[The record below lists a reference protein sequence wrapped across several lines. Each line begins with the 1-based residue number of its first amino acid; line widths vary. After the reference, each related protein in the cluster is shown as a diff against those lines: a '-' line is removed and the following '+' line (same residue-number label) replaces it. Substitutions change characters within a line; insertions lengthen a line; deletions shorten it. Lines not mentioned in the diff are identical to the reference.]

1 MASPLARPPEPTT
14 LVGKLQPLIAPLGI
28 VAIVVLMVLP
38 LPPIM
43 LDFLLALNITIALL
57 ILLTA
62 IQLRRALD
70 FSVFPSIL
78 LVTTLF
84 RLALNISSTRLILL
98 RGDTG
103 TEAAGKIINTFGN
116 FVVGGSYVVGAVI
129 FLILVIINFVVITKG
144 SGRIAEVSA
153 RFTLDALPGKQMS
166 IDSDLAAGLLSQD
179 AARDRREELAREADF
194 YGAMD
199 GASKFVRGD
208 AVAGLIITAL
218 NIVGGL
224 IIGVL
229 IADMSFGEAAR
240 TYTILTIGDGLVSQ
254 IPALLIS
261 TAAGIVV
268 TRAADDRELGGQ
280 LAGQLLQDPR
290 VMTSGAIVTAALGLV
305 PGMPALP
312 FFLLAGSL
320 AVGARML
327 GRPAKK
333 KAVEAREAAALKPMM
348 SEEDQIADMLPIE
361 ALELEVGYALV
372 PLVDAREGGEL
383 VKRIAGLRRSIATDL
398 GIILPPVHL
407 RDNLELASGEYR
419 LLIHGV
425 EAAKGTVMPDRL
437 MAMDPGDAREKVDG
451 IATTEP
457 AFGLPALWIR
467 PSQRARAELAGY
479 TVVEPATVVITHVSE
494 AIHRDAEQLLGREDL
509 QRLLEVVA
517 SRAPKVVEELVPT
530 QLSHAELLAVLRA
543 LLRERVSIRDLK
555 TVLEV
560 LSEASRYGKAVNY
573 LVDQVRQRLGPAI
586 VQALVGG
593 DNKLHASILDA
604 PSEDLLRGT
613 VVRTDS
619 DAMLAPDLQTAQQLL
634 SGLQRV
640 VETANLHGVPP
651 ILLAPPDLRY
661 PLWRFANRFLPQL
674 VVLSQRELPP
684 RVEVSTS
691 STVSIAQQRQPAAL
705 RPRPAQPGAGG

>member
-1 MASPLARPPEPTT
+1 MADARTGSASGIMRQIQPMLAPM
-14 LVGKLQPLIAPLGI
+14 GI
-28 VAIVVLMVLP
+28 VGIVVLMVMP
-38 LPPIM
+38 LPPVI
-43 LDFLLALNITIALL
+43 LDFLLALNITISLV

-62 IQLRRALD
+62 VQLRKALD
-70 FSVFPSIL
+70 FSVFPSVL
-78 LVTTLF
+78 LVTTLL
-84 RLALNISSTRLILL
+84 RLSLNISSTRLILL
-98 RGDTG
+98 HGDQG

-116 FVVGGSYVVGAVI
+116 FVVGGSYVVGTII

-166 IDSDLAAGLLSQD
+166 IDSDLAAGLIAQD
-179 AARDRREELAREADF
+179 EARTRREDLAREADF

-229 IADMSFGEAAR
+229 IADMSFSDAAQ

-254 IPALLIS
+254 IPSLLIS

-280 LAGQLLQDPR
+280 FAGQLLRDPR
-290 VMTSGAIVTAALGLV
+290 VMLAGSIVTAALGLV
-305 PGMPALP
+305 PGMPLGPFLVLSAALAIGGRT
-312 FFLLAGSL
+312 LA
-320 AVGARML
+320 R
-327 GRPAKK
+327 AKT
-333 KAVEAREAAALKPMM
+333 APEAQREAALLKPTL

-383 VKRIAGLRRSIATDL
+383 VKRIAGLRRSIATEL

-419 LLIHGV
+419 LMIHGV
-425 EAAKGTVMPDRL
+425 EVARGSVMPDRL
-437 MAMDPGDAREKVDG
+437 MAMDPGDARDKVEG

-467 PSQRARAELAGY
+467 PTHRARAEVAGY

-530 QLSHAELLAVLRA
+530 VLSHAEVLAVLRA

-560 LSEASRYGKAVNY
+560 LSEASRHGKAVNF

-586 VQALVGG
+586 VQALLGS
-593 DNKLHASILDA
+593 DAKLHASILDA
-604 PSEDLLRGT
+604 SSEDMLRGV
-613 VVRTDS
+613 VVRTDN
-619 DAMLAPDLQTAQQLL
+619 DALLAPDLQLAQQLL
-634 SGLQRV
+634 ASLQRV
-640 VETANLHGVPP
+640 VETANLSGVAP

-684 RVEVSTS
+684 RVDVITA
-691 STVSIAQQRQPAAL
+691 STVSIAQARTPATL
-705 RPRPAQPGAGG
+705 RGRTAQPGVGG

>member
-1 MASPLARPPEPTT
+1 MATSTGFMGSARAM
-14 LVGKLQPLIAPLGI
+14 IAPLG
-28 VAIVVLMVLP
+28 VVSIVVLMVLP
-38 LPPIM
+38 LPAVL
-43 LDFLLALNITIALL
+43 LDFLLALNITIALV

-62 IQLRRALD
+62 IQLRKALD
-70 FSVFPSIL
+70 FSVFPSVL

-98 RGDTG
+98 KGEEG
-103 TEAAGKIINTFGN
+103 TEAAGQIINTFGN
-116 FVVGGSYVVGAVI
+116 FVVGGSYVVGSII

-166 IDSDLAAGLLSQD
+166 IDSDLAAGLITQD
-179 AARDRREELAREADF
+179 EARGRREDLAREADF

-229 IADMSFGEAAR
+229 IADMSFGDAAR

-280 LAGQLLQDPR
+280 FSKQLLKDAR
-290 VMTSGAIVTAALGLV
+290 VMNAGAIVTTALGLV
-305 PGMPALP
+305 PGMPLLP
-312 FFLLAGSL
+312 FLGLAGAMAIAGRTL
-320 AVGARML
+320 AREQRA
-327 GRPAKK
+327 P
-333 KAVEAREAAALKPMM
+333 EALREAAALKPSL

-383 VKRIAGLRRSIATDL
+383 VKRIAGLRRSIATEL

-425 EAAKGTVMPDRL
+425 EAARGTVMPDRL

-467 PSQRARAELAGY
+467 PTHRARAEVAGY

-517 SRAPKVVEELVPT
+517 SRAPKVVEELIPT
-530 QLSHAELLAVLRA
+530 VLSHAELLAVLRA

-560 LSEASRYGKAVNY
+560 LAEASRYGKAVSF

-586 VQALVGG
+586 VQALLGG
-593 DNKLHASILDA
+593 DGKLKASILDA
-604 PSEDLLRGT
+604 SSEDLLRG
-613 VVRTDS
+613 VIVRTDN

-634 SGLQRV
+634 AGLQRL
-640 VETANLHGVPP
+640 VETANLNGVSP

-684 RVEVSTS
+684 RVEVNTL
-691 STVSIAQQRQPAAL
+691 STVSIAQARTPAAL
-705 RPRPAQPGAGG
+705 RPRTQAGA